1 MNTSNIYNKHLNRE
15 LRDLIELGLDN
26 GDNFVTIAKN
36 INKKNNT
43 NKLIN
48 LKHITI

>member
-36 INKKNNT
+36 INKKNN
-43 NKLIN
+43 NKHLT
-48 LKHITI
+48 K

>member
-26 GDNFVTIAKN
+26 E
-36 INKKNNT
+36 
-43 NKLIN
+43 
-48 LKHITI
+48 ITL